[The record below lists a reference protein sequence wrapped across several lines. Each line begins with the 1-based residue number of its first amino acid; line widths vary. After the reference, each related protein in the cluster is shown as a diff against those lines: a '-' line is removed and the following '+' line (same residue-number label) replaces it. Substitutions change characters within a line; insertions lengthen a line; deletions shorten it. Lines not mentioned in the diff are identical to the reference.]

1 MPQSSSISEA
11 SYIDSVHALLRNYL
25 TIIPEESNRIAVL
38 IKQLEQSDLA
48 LTSRANMIGHL
59 TASALV
65 FDYDCRHV
73 LLIHHKSLKRWL
85 QPGGHLDHNEA
96 PEEGAR
102 RELLEETGLKHIELI
117 VPAGSNNLATNGL
130 LCPFDVDTHEIP
142 ANPKKG
148 EGEHLHHDFQYI
160 YRSTSR
166 DETITLQE
174 EEVAKFKW
182 VTLEA
187 LEGGAYGRRL
197 SRVASK
203 LIAQNYSPVRL

>member
-1 MPQSSSISEA
+1 MTPAMSESAYISGINE
-11 SYIDSVHALLRNYL
+11 LLQGYL
-25 TIIPEESNRIAVL
+25 TIIPAEAQRIPVL
-38 IKQLEQSDLA
+38 ISQLADSDLS
-48 LTSRANMIGHL
+48 LTSRNNMTGHL

-65 FDYDCRHV
+65 FDYDCAKV

-96 PEEGAR
+96 PEDGAR
-102 RELLEETGLKHIELI
+102 RELLEETGLKHIELM
-117 VPAGSNNLATNGL
+117 VPQKAAMAPSCRF

-142 ANPKKG
+142 ANPARG

-160 YRSTSR
+160 YRSTSP

-182 VTLEA
+182 VSLEE
-187 LEGGAYGRRL
+187 LESGAYGRRL

-203 LIAQNYSPVRL
+203 LIEQNYSPVRR